1 MKKVFMMMVI
11 VVFATLHPA
20 QQVIAQD
27 PITEIIKAG
36 IKKVIKAVDLK
47 IQRLQNKTIWLQNA
61 QKVVEN
67 TMSELKLNEITDWV
81 EKQRTLYRDYYDE
94 LWQVK
99 NVISYYHRVK
109 EITSKQVQL
118 VAEYKRAWALF
129 RQDKHFT
136 ADEIKYM
143 GKVYTGILDESVK
156 NIDQIFLVVNSF
168 ATQMSDAKR
177 LEIINNAYAQVES
190 NYSDLKAFN
199 RENVLVSLQRA
210 KTKNDVAVVK
220 DLYGLQ

>member
-1 MKKVFMMMVI
+1 
-11 VVFATLHPA
+11 
-20 QQVIAQD
+20 
-27 PITEIIKAG
+27 
-36 IKKVIKAVDLK
+36 
-47 IQRLQNKTIWLQNA
+47 
-61 QKVVEN
+61 
-67 TMSELKLNEITDWV
+67 
-81 EKQRTLYRDYYDE
+81 
-94 LWQVK
+94 
-99 NVISYYHRVK
+99 
-109 EITSKQVQL
+109 VQL